1 MVSMINIFDYL
12 IMNLYKISYPILY
25 VHANNIKSLN
35 NCLIINN
42 ESPSN
47 YTPNSNSKSILNL

>member
-1 MVSMINIFDYL
+1 MINIFDYL
-12 IMNLYKISYPILY
+12 MMNLYKINYPILY